1 MKEFSKKANLD
12 KLDRELEEFRSKKE
26 KVSPKQIKV
35 QNDGWR
41 MIIELVTGM
50 LLGVSLGLGLDY
62 MIGSEPIFLIIFSLL
77 GFMAGVKT
85 MMTTAKKINETRQIY
100 LYTPRPVCTFAPKDC
115 MSKRWLQLS
124 VLGKRSRLQGS
135 KQYAQIKVVVNFFE
149 IFVLKFHLFRF

>member
-85 MMTTAKKINETRQIY
+85 MMTTAKKINET
-100 LYTPRPVCTFAPKDC
+100 
-115 MSKRWLQLS
+115 
-124 VLGKRSRLQGS
+124 
-135 KQYAQIKVVVNFFE
+135 NN
-149 IFVLKFHLFRF
+149 

>member
-1 MKEFSKKANLD
+1 MNEFSKKANLD
-12 KLDRELEEFRSKKE
+12 KLDRKLEEFKSKKE

-62 MIGSEPIFLIIFSLL
+62 IIGSEPIFLIIFSLL

-85 MMTTAKKINETRQIY
+85 MMATTKKMNET
-100 LYTPRPVCTFAPKDC
+100 
-115 MSKRWLQLS
+115 
-124 VLGKRSRLQGS
+124 
-135 KQYAQIKVVVNFFE
+135 NN
-149 IFVLKFHLFRF
+149 

>member
-1 MKEFSKKANLD
+1 MNEFSKKANLD
-12 KLDRELEEFRSKKE
+12 KLDRKLEEFKSKKE
-26 KVSPKQIKV
+26 KVSPKHVKV

-85 MMTTAKKINETRQIY
+85 MMATAKKMNET
-100 LYTPRPVCTFAPKDC
+100 
-115 MSKRWLQLS
+115 
-124 VLGKRSRLQGS
+124 
-135 KQYAQIKVVVNFFE
+135 NN
-149 IFVLKFHLFRF
+149 

>member
-1 MKEFSKKANLD
+1 MNEFSKKANLD
-12 KLDRELEEFRSKKE
+12 KLDRKLEEFRSKKE

-77 GFMAGVKT
+77 GFMAGVRT
-85 MMTTAKKINETRQIY
+85 MMATAKKMNET
-100 LYTPRPVCTFAPKDC
+100 
-115 MSKRWLQLS
+115 
-124 VLGKRSRLQGS
+124 
-135 KQYAQIKVVVNFFE
+135 NN
-149 IFVLKFHLFRF
+149 

>member
-1 MKEFSKKANLD
+1 MHEISKQANLD
-12 KLDRELEEFRSKKE
+12 KLDRKLEEFRSKKE

-85 MMTTAKKINETRQIY
+85 MMATAKKMNET
-100 LYTPRPVCTFAPKDC
+100 
-115 MSKRWLQLS
+115 
-124 VLGKRSRLQGS
+124 
-135 KQYAQIKVVVNFFE
+135 NN
-149 IFVLKFHLFRF
+149 

>member
-1 MKEFSKKANLD
+1 MNEFSKKANLD
-12 KLDRELEEFRSKKE
+12 KLDRKLEEFKSKKE

-85 MMTTAKKINETRQIY
+85 MMDTAKKMNQT
-100 LYTPRPVCTFAPKDC
+100 
-115 MSKRWLQLS
+115 
-124 VLGKRSRLQGS
+124 
-135 KQYAQIKVVVNFFE
+135 NN
-149 IFVLKFHLFRF
+149 

>member
-1 MKEFSKKANLD
+1 MNEFSKKANLD
-12 KLDRELEEFRSKKE
+12 KLNRKLEEYKSKKE
-26 KVSPKQIKV
+26 KDSPKRIKV

-85 MMTTAKKINETRQIY
+85 MMATAKKMNET
-100 LYTPRPVCTFAPKDC
+100 D
-115 MSKRWLQLS
+115 
-124 VLGKRSRLQGS
+124 
-135 KQYAQIKVVVNFFE
+135 N
-149 IFVLKFHLFRF
+149 

>member
-1 MKEFSKKANLD
+1 MNEFSKKANLE
-12 KLDRELEEFRSKKE
+12 KLDRKLEEFKSKKE
-26 KVSPKQIKV
+26 KDSPRRIKV

-85 MMTTAKKINETRQIY
+85 MMVTAKKMNET
-100 LYTPRPVCTFAPKDC
+100 
-115 MSKRWLQLS
+115 
-124 VLGKRSRLQGS
+124 
-135 KQYAQIKVVVNFFE
+135 NN
-149 IFVLKFHLFRF
+149 

>member
-1 MKEFSKKANLD
+1 MNKFSKKANLE
-12 KLDRELEEFRSKKE
+12 KLDRKLEEFKSKKE
-26 KVSPKQIKV
+26 KDSPRRIKV

-85 MMTTAKKINETRQIY
+85 MMATAKKMNET
-100 LYTPRPVCTFAPKDC
+100 
-115 MSKRWLQLS
+115 
-124 VLGKRSRLQGS
+124 
-135 KQYAQIKVVVNFFE
+135 NN
-149 IFVLKFHLFRF
+149 

>member
-1 MKEFSKKANLD
+1 MNEFSKKANLD
-12 KLDRELEEFRSKKE
+12 KLDRKLEEFKSKKE
-26 KVSPKQIKV
+26 NISPKQIKV

-85 MMTTAKKINETRQIY
+85 MMATAKKMNETNNR
-100 LYTPRPVCTFAPKDC
+100 
-115 MSKRWLQLS
+115 
-124 VLGKRSRLQGS
+124 
-135 KQYAQIKVVVNFFE
+135 
-149 IFVLKFHLFRF
+149 

>member
-1 MKEFSKKANLD
+1 MNEFSKKANLD
-12 KLDRELEEFRSKKE
+12 KLDRKLEEFRSKKE
-26 KVSPKQIKV
+26 KVSPNQIRV

-85 MMTTAKKINETRQIY
+85 MMATAKKMNET
-100 LYTPRPVCTFAPKDC
+100 
-115 MSKRWLQLS
+115 
-124 VLGKRSRLQGS
+124 
-135 KQYAQIKVVVNFFE
+135 NN
-149 IFVLKFHLFRF
+149 

>member
-1 MKEFSKKANLD
+1 MNEFSKNANLD
-12 KLDRELEEFRSKKE
+12 KLDRKLEEFKSKKE
-26 KVSPKQIKV
+26 KVSPKRIKV

-85 MMTTAKKINETRQIY
+85 MMATAKKMNET
-100 LYTPRPVCTFAPKDC
+100 
-115 MSKRWLQLS
+115 
-124 VLGKRSRLQGS
+124 
-135 KQYAQIKVVVNFFE
+135 NN
-149 IFVLKFHLFRF
+149 